1 MARVFISYKR
11 VDKAKVFKLKDK
23 IQTAIGEDCWID
35 LEGIKSD
42 AMFKSVIIKAINES
56 EIFLFMYSKAH
67 STIVDFEHDWTVR
80 ELSFAELKKK
90 RIVFINIDGSTL
102 SDLFLFDY
110 ANKQQVDATS
120 TEALD
125 RLCTDLQKWLGCSTQ
140 STTKQSNQAE
150 SLTTSD
156 MVKLGEDYFFGENG
170 KQKDYVKA
178 VEWFRKAAERGNA
191 NAQCYLGYCFKDGVG
206 VDKNYT
212 EAVKWFRKAAEQG
225 NDVAQV
231 NLGVCYENGQGVVKD
246 LAEAVKWYRKA
257 AEQDYN
263 VAQVNLGM
271 CYESGQGVVKDLAEA
286 VKWYRKAAEQGNAN
300 AQYIL
305 GICYQN
311 GKGVVENSSEAVKW
325 YLKSAEQGH
334 AYAQCDLG
342 YCYFNGVGVAKNLTE
357 AFFWFGRSALQGYA
371 VAQVNLGDY
380 YEQGQGVSKN
390 LDEAVKWYR
399 KAAEQGDAVA
409 KARLKALGINS

>member
-35 LEGIKSD
+35 LDGIESD

-67 STIVDFEHDWTVR
+67 STIEDFEHDWTVR

-120 TEALD
+120 PQALD

-150 SLTTSD
+150 SLTTSY
-156 MVKLGEDYFFGENG
+156 MVKLGKDYYFGENG

-178 VEWFRKAAERGNA
+178 VE
-191 NAQCYLGYCFKDGVG
+191 
-206 VDKNYT
+206 
-212 EAVKWFRKAAEQG
+212 
-225 NDVAQV
+225 
-231 NLGVCYENGQGVVKD
+231 
-246 LAEAVKWYRKA
+246 
-257 AEQDYN
+257 
-263 VAQVNLGM
+263 
-271 CYESGQGVVKDLAEA
+271 
-286 VKWYRKAAEQGNAN
+286 WYRKAAEQGNAN

-325 YLKSAEQGH
+325 YRKSAEQGH
-334 AYAQCDLG
+334 AYAQCNLG
-342 YCYFNGVGVAKNLTE
+342 YCLIMDMA
-357 AFFWFGRSALQGYA
+357 
-371 VAQVNLGDY
+371 
-380 YEQGQGVSKN
+380 
-390 LDEAVKWYR
+390 
-399 KAAEQGDAVA
+399 
-409 KARLKALGINS
+409 

>member
-80 ELSFAELKKK
+80 ELTFAELKKK

-120 TEALD
+120 PQALD

-150 SLTTSD
+150 SLTTSY
-156 MVKLGEDYFFGENG
+156 MVKLGKDYYFGENG

-231 NLGVCYENGQGVVKD
+231 NLGVCYEN
-246 LAEAVKWYRKA
+246 
-257 AEQDYN
+257 
-263 VAQVNLGM
+263 
-271 CYESGQGVVKDLAEA
+271 GQGVVKDLAEA

>member
-80 ELSFAELKKK
+80 ELTFAELKKK

-120 TEALD
+120 PQALD

-150 SLTTSD
+150 SLTTSY
-156 MVKLGEDYFFGENG
+156 MVKLGKDYYFGENG

-231 NLGVCYENGQGVVKD
+231 NLGV
-246 LAEAVKWYRKA
+246 
-257 AEQDYN
+257 
-263 VAQVNLGM
+263 

>member
-11 VDKAKVFKLKDK
+11 VDKAKVFKLKDT
-23 IQTAIGEDCWID
+23 IEAAIGEDCWID

-67 STIVDFEHDWTVR
+67 STIEDFEHDWTVR

-120 TEALD
+120 PQALD

-156 MVKLGEDYFFGENG
+156 MVKLGKDYHFGENG

-178 VEWFRKAAERGNA
+178 VEWFRKAAEQGHTL
-191 NAQCYLGYCFKDGVG
+191 AQCALGY
-206 VDKNYT
+206 
-212 EAVKWFRKAAEQG
+212 
-225 NDVAQV
+225 
-231 NLGVCYENGQGVVKD
+231 
-246 LAEAVKWYRKA
+246 
-257 AEQDYN
+257 
-263 VAQVNLGM
+263 
-271 CYESGQGVVKDLAEA
+271 CYESGEGVVKDLAEA
-286 VKWYRKAAEQGNAN
+286 VKWYRKAAEQGN
-300 AQYIL
+300 
-305 GICYQN
+305 
-311 GKGVVENSSEAVKW
+311 
-325 YLKSAEQGH
+325 
-334 AYAQCDLG
+334 DL
-342 YCYFNGVGVAKNLTE
+342 AKE
-357 AFFWFGRSALQGYA
+357 M
-371 VAQVNLGDY
+371 
-380 YEQGQGVSKN
+380 
-390 LDEAVKWYR
+390 
-399 KAAEQGDAVA
+399 
-409 KARLKALGINS
+409 LKALEIN

>member
-11 VDKAKVFKLKDK
+11 VDKAKVFKIKDK
-23 IQTAIGEDCWID
+23 IQSAIGEDCWID
-35 LEGIKSD
+35 LDGIESD
-42 AMFKSVIIKAINES
+42 AIFKSVIINAINTC

-125 RLCTDLQKWLGCSTQ
+125 HLCTDLQKWLGSSTQ
-140 STTKQSNQAE
+140 SVTKQRNQAE
-150 SLTTSD
+150 SLTPSE
-156 MVKLGEDYFFGENG
+156 MVKLGEDYYFGENG

-191 NAQCYLGYCFKDGVG
+191 NAQCYLGYCFKDGAG

-212 EAVKWFRKAAEQG
+212 EAVNWYRKAAEQG
-225 NDVAQV
+225 NPEAK
-231 NLGVCYENGQGVVKD
+231 NSLGVCYQNG
-246 LAEAVKWYRKA
+246 Y
-257 AEQDYN
+257 
-263 VAQVNLGM
+263 
-271 CYESGQGVVKDLAEA
+271 GVVKDLAEA
-286 VKWYRKAAEQGNAN
+286 VKWYRKAAEQGYN
-300 AQYIL
+300 
-305 GICYQN
+305 
-311 GKGVVENSSEAVKW
+311 
-325 YLKSAEQGH
+325 
-334 AYAQCDLG
+334 
-342 YCYFNGVGVAKNLTE
+342 
-357 AFFWFGRSALQGYA
+357 
-371 VAQVNLGDY
+371 VAQVNLGMC
-380 YEQGQGVSKN
+380 YESGQGVLKD
-390 LDEAVKWYR
+390 LAEAVKWYR
-399 KAAEQGDAVA
+399 KAAEQGNPEAKNSLGVCYQNGYGVAKDLVEAVKWYRQAAVQGNSYAQRNLGVCYEHGYGVAENQSEAIKWYRQAALQENFYA

>member
-11 VDKAKVFKLKDK
+11 VDKAKVFKIKDK
-23 IQTAIGEDCWID
+23 IQSAIGEDCWID
-35 LEGIKSD
+35 LDGIECD
-42 AMFKSVIIKAINES
+42 AIFKSVIINAINEC

-67 STIVDFEHDWTVR
+67 STIVDFENDWTVR
-80 ELSFAELKKK
+80 ELSFAKLKKK
-90 RIVFINIDGSTL
+90 RIVFINIDGSSL

-150 SLTTSD
+150 SLTTSY
-156 MVKLGEDYFFGENG
+156 MVKLGKDYYFGENG

-178 VEWFRKAAERGNA
+178 VEWYRKAAERGNA

-231 NLGVCYENGQGVVKD
+231 NLGVCYE
-246 LAEAVKWYRKA
+246 
-257 AEQDYN
+257 
-263 VAQVNLGM
+263 
-271 CYESGQGVVKDLAEA
+271 SGQGVVKDLAEA
-286 VKWYRKAAEQGNAN
+286 VKWYRKAAEQG
-300 AQYIL
+300 
-305 GICYQN
+305 
-311 GKGVVENSSEAVKW
+311 
-325 YLKSAEQGH
+325 
-334 AYAQCDLG
+334 
-342 YCYFNGVGVAKNLTE
+342 
-357 AFFWFGRSALQGYA
+357 
-371 VAQVNLGDY
+371 
-380 YEQGQGVSKN
+380 
-390 LDEAVKWYR
+390 
-399 KAAEQGDAVA
+399 DADA
-409 KARLKALGINS
+409 KARLEELGIN